1 MEQKFWPIF
10 LKRKDLP
17 EFSGLSMNAILA
29 VLDRQGVRPVDV
41 NGKHYG
47 LRWYRDA
54 VKEALGALHAE
65 AQTAPAR
72 RRPKTPKFRIVGKT
86 PAQLA
91 EELRKGA

>member
-1 MEQKFWPIF
+1 MEQKSWPIF

-17 EFSGLSMNAILA
+17 EFSGLSMNAILT

-41 NGKHYG
+41 GGKHYG

-54 VKEALGALHAE
+54 VKEALGTLHAE
-65 AQTAPAR
+65 AQAAPRKPAR
-72 RRPKTPKFRIVGKT
+72 RKTNLRIVGKT
-86 PAQLA
+86 TGELF

>member
-1 MEQKFWPIF
+1 MDWPIF

-17 EFSGLSMNAILA
+17 AFSGLSMNAILA
-29 VLDRQGVRPVDV
+29 VLERQGVKPVDI

-54 VKEALGALHAE
+54 VIHALSTLHAE
-65 AQTAPAR
+65 AQTAPGR
-72 RRPKTPKFRIVGKT
+72 RRAKNPNLRIVGKR
-86 PAQLA
+86 PAELF